1 VSEPKTVLDIAD
13 LPVRSG
19 SGYPEHYAKAVK
31 GRSSISLG
39 NPLGLTQFG
48 VNVTTLEPG
57 AWSSQRHWHLN
68 EDELVMALEGEM
80 VVVDEEGRH
89 PFKPGQVMGW
99 KANTP
104 NGHHIINEGDKPA
117 KFLVVGTRAL
127 VEEAYFPDIDMH
139 YRRDEEGLRF
149 QRKDGTSF

>member
-1 VSEPKTVLDIAD
+1 VSEPKTVLNIAD
-13 LPVRSG
+13 LPVRTG

-80 VVVDEEGRH
+80 VIVDEEGRH
-89 PFKPGQVMGW
+89 PFIPGL
-99 KANTP
+99 P
-104 NGHHIINEGDKPA
+104 RHRH
-117 KFLVVGTRAL
+117 AL
-127 VEEAYFPDIDMH
+127 SPRRRRSSLSTQRWNFILIATVK
-139 YRRDEEGLRF
+139 YR
-149 QRKDGTSF
+149 